1 MITKRDNVFE
11 LHTRHTTYAF
21 WVLPT
26 GQLEHL
32 YYGRKINVNAEALT
46 QKHAFAASNTVV
58 IDQDN
63 LHLTLEDERLE
74 LSGYG
79 KGDYREPFLELVHPD
94 GSPTS
99 DFRFMSSELRKGKEQ
114 MQTLPGSFGTEE
126 EVEHLIL
133 FLKDHSYDTELRV
146 HYYVF
151 PECDV
156 ITRRAELINH
166 EDGPLVVKR
175 LLSMQLDFAD
185 TDYVFTSFHGAHNRD
200 MTEKV
205 ERQVGQ
211 DKIVVSTYTGVSSN
225 RSNPF
230 TMLSEPGTTE
240 DHGSCY
246 GFNLIYSGNHYTV
259 CEGSAFYQTRVVSG
273 INPQNF
279 CFTLQKEEL
288 FETPEAVMTYSCKG
302 FNGMSR
308 HMHKFVQNHIV
319 RGEWAKKE
327 RPVLLNSWE
336 AAYFEINEKKLLKL
350 ASEAAKV
357 GMELF
362 VMDDGWFGE
371 RDNDTK
377 SLGDWTVNAK
387 KLPNGIAG
395 LAEKINALG
404 LDFGI
409 WVEPEMVNADSNLYR
424 AHPDWAMAVPGKDH
438 SEGRNQRILDLC
450 NPEVQDYVIDAMCKV
465 FSSKG
470 VSYVKWDM
478 NRLMSDVYSPY
489 LPAEKQGEVF
499 HRYVMGLYKIMDTLT
514 KKFPHILFEGCA
526 SGGCRFDL
534 GILCYFPQIWASD
547 NTDAVCRVRM
557 MTNYS
562 YGYPMSTVTA
572 HVSTCP
578 NHQTLRNTPLETRFN
593 VAAFGVL
600 GYECNL
606 CDMKKQEIEA
616 IKAQVELYK
625 KWRKTM
631 QFGAF
636 YRGRNGNLHEW
647 TVVSPDKAT
656 AVGFLMH
663 ELMTPN
669 RASHTYYAKGLD
681 PEKLYHFYNRA
692 LKHNIKAFG
701 DLVNLVA
708 PVHIKTD
715 SLMQD
720 MVAKFVKMDGEKE
733 EYHVNGDLLM
743 EAGVSLLQAFVTTG
757 YSEFVRFFPDFA
769 SRIYFMEEEQ
779 GK

>member
-1 MITKRDNVFE
+1 MIRKNDNVFE
-11 LHTRHTTYAF
+11 LHTRHSTYAF
-21 WVLPT
+21 QVLPT
-26 GQLEHL
+26 GHLEHL
-32 YYGRKINVNAEALT
+32 YYGRKIKVNADALT

-58 IDQDN
+58 IDQEHLN
-63 LHLTLEDERLE
+63 LTLEDERLE

-79 KGDYREPFLELVHPD
+79 KGDYREAFLDLVHFS
-94 GSPTS
+94 GSATS
-99 DFRFMSSELRKGKEQ
+99 DFRFASSEIRTGKDT
-114 MQTLPGSFGTEE
+114 MTTLPSSCGSEAET
-126 EVEHLIL
+126 EHLIV
-133 FLKDHSYDTELRV
+133 FLKDHSYDTELRL

-166 EDGPLVVKR
+166 EDGPLMVRR
-175 LLSMQLDFAD
+175 LLSMQLDFSD

-200 MTEKV
+200 MYEKV
-205 ERQVGQ
+205 DREVGQ
-211 DKIVVSTYTGVSSN
+211 DKIVVSTCTGVSSN
-225 RSNPF
+225 RANPF
-230 TMLSEPGTTE
+230 TMLSKKGTTE

-246 GFNLIYSGNHYTV
+246 GFNLIYSGNHYTA
-259 CEGSAFYQTRVVSG
+259 CEGSAFYQTRIVSG

-279 CFTLQKEEL
+279 CFTLEKEEV

-308 HMHKFVQNHIV
+308 HMHKFVQNHVV

-336 AAYFEINEKKLLKL
+336 AAYFEINERKLLKL
-350 ASEAAKV
+350 ASEAAKA
-357 GMELF
+357 GIELF

-377 SLGDWTVNAK
+377 SLGDWTVNTR
-387 KLPNGIAG
+387 KLPNGISG
-395 LAEKINALG
+395 LAEKIKALG
-404 LDFGI
+404 MDFGI
-409 WVEPEMVNADSNLYR
+409 WVEPEMVNSDSNLFR
-424 AHPDWAMAVPGKDH
+424 AHPDWALQVPGKEH

-450 NPEVQDYVIDAMCKV
+450 NPEVQDYVIDAMSSV
-465 FSSKG
+465 FSEKG

-489 LPAEKQGEVF
+489 LPEEKQGEVA
-499 HRYVMGLYKIMDTLT
+499 HRYVMGLYRIMDTLT
-514 KKFPHILFEGCA
+514 QKFPHILFEGCA

-534 GILCYFPQIWASD
+534 GILSYFPQIWASD
-547 NTDAVCRVRM
+547 NTDALCRVRM

-578 NHQTLRNTPLETRFN
+578 NHQTLRNTPIETRFN

-606 CDMKKQEIEA
+606 CDMSKEELDA
-616 IKAQVELYK
+616 IKAQVSLYK
-625 KWRKTM
+625 TWRGAM

-647 TVVSPDKAT
+647 TVVSPDKKR

-663 ELMTPN
+663 ELMVPN
-669 RASHTYYAKGLD
+669 HASHTYYAKGLD
-681 PEKLYHFYNRA
+681 ASRQYHFYNRP
-692 LKHNIKAFG
+692 LKYNIKTFG
-701 DLVNLVA
+701 DLVNMVT
-708 PVHIKTD
+708 PVHIRND
-715 SLMQD
+715 SFLQD
-720 MVAKFVKMDGEKE
+720 MVAKFVKMDGETE
-733 EYHVNGDLLM
+733 DYHVTGDLLM
-743 EAGVSLLQAFVTTG
+743 EAGVALMQAFVTTG
-757 YSEFVRFFPDFA
+757 YNESVRFFPDFG
-769 SRIYFMEEEQ
+769 SRIYLMEAEES
-779 GK
+779 

>member
-1 MITKRDNVFE
+1 MIRKIDNVFE
-11 LHTRHTTYAF
+11 LHTNHSTYAF
-21 WVLPT
+21 QVLPT
-26 GQLEHL
+26 GHLEHL
-32 YYGRKINVNAEALT
+32 YYGRKIHVNADALT

-58 IDQDN
+58 IDQEH

-79 KGDYREPFLELVHPD
+79 KGDFREAFLDLIHSS
-94 GSPTS
+94 GSATS
-99 DFRFMSSELRKGKEQ
+99 DFRFASSEIRTGKDE
-114 MQTLPGSFGTEE
+114 MKTLPSSVGTDADT
-126 EVEHLIL
+126 EHLIV
-133 FLKDHSYDTELRV
+133 FLKDHSYDTELRL

-166 EDGPLVVKR
+166 EDGPLIVRR
-175 LLSMQLDFAD
+175 LLSMQLDFSD

-200 MTEKV
+200 MYEKV
-205 ERQVGQ
+205 EREVAQ
-211 DKIVVSTYTGVSSN
+211 DKIVVSTCTGVSSN
-225 RSNPF
+225 RANPF
-230 TMLSEPGTTE
+230 TMLSKKGTTE

-259 CEGSAFYQTRVVSG
+259 CEGSAFYQTRIVSG
-273 INPQNF
+273 INPQHF
-279 CFTLQKEEL
+279 CFTLEKEEV

-308 HMHKFVQNHIV
+308 HMHKFVQNHVV

-336 AAYFEINEKKLLKL
+336 AAYFEINERKLLKL

-357 GMELF
+357 GIELF

-371 RDNDTK
+371 RDNDTR
-377 SLGDWTVNAK
+377 SLGDWTVNTN
-387 KLPNGIAG
+387 KLPNGISG
-395 LAEKINALG
+395 LAEKIKALG
-404 LDFGI
+404 MDFGI
-409 WVEPEMVNADSNLYR
+409 WVEPEMVNSDSNLFR
-424 AHPDWAMAVPGKDH
+424 EHPDWALQVPGKEH

-450 NPEVQDYVIDAMCKV
+450 NPEVQDYVIHAMSRV
-465 FSSKG
+465 FSEKG
-470 VSYVKWDM
+470 ISYVKWDM

-489 LPAEKQGEVF
+489 LPEEKQGEVA
-499 HRYVMGLYKIMDTLT
+499 HRYVMGLYRIMDTLT
-514 KKFPHILFEGCA
+514 KQFPHILFEGCA

-534 GILCYFPQIWASD
+534 GILSYFPQIWASD
-547 NTDAVCRVRM
+547 NTDALCRVRM

-606 CDMKKQEIEA
+606 CDMQKEELDA
-616 IKAQVELYK
+616 IKGQVTLYK
-625 KWRKTM
+625 LWRATM

-636 YRGRNGNLHEW
+636 YRGRSGNLHEW
-647 TVVSPDKAT
+647 TVVSADRKC
-656 AVGFLMH
+656 AVGFLMQ

-669 RASHTYYAKGLD
+669 HASHVYYAKGLD
-681 PEKLYHFYNRA
+681 ANREYHFYNRP
-692 LKHNIKAFG
+692 LKYNIKAFG
-701 DLVNLVA
+701 DLINMVA
-708 PVHIKTD
+708 PVHIRND

-720 MVAKFVKMDGEKE
+720 MVAKFVKMDGETE
-733 EYHVNGDLLM
+733 DYHVTGDLLM
-743 EAGVSLLQAFVTTG
+743 ESGVALRQAFVTTG
-757 YSEFVRFFPDFA
+757 YNESVRFFPDFG
-769 SRIYFMEEEQ
+769 SRIYLMESEE
-779 GK
+779 

>member
-1 MITKRDNVFE
+1 MIRKNDNVFE
-11 LHTRHTTYAF
+11 LHTRHSTYAF
-21 WVLPT
+21 QVLPT
-26 GQLEHL
+26 GHLEHL
-32 YYGRKINVNAEALT
+32 YYGRKINVNADALT

-58 IDQDN
+58 IDQEHLN
-63 LHLTLEDERLE
+63 LTLEDERLE

-79 KGDYREPFLELVHPD
+79 KGDYREAFLDLVHFS
-94 GSPTS
+94 GSATS
-99 DFRFMSSELRKGKEQ
+99 DFRFASSEIRTGKDT
-114 MQTLPGSFGTEE
+114 MTTLPSSCGSEAET
-126 EVEHLIL
+126 EHLIV
-133 FLKDHSYDTELRV
+133 FLKDHSYDTELRL

-166 EDGPLVVKR
+166 EDGPLMVRR
-175 LLSMQLDFAD
+175 LLSMQLDFSD

-200 MTEKV
+200 MYEKV
-205 ERQVGQ
+205 DREVGQ
-211 DKIVVSTYTGVSSN
+211 DKIVVSTCTGVSSN
-225 RSNPF
+225 RANPF
-230 TMLSEPGTTE
+230 TMLSKKGTTE

-246 GFNLIYSGNHYTV
+246 GFNLIYSGNHYTA
-259 CEGSAFYQTRVVSG
+259 CEGSAFYQTRIVSG

-279 CFTLQKEEL
+279 CFTLEKEEV

-308 HMHKFVQNHIV
+308 HMHKFVQNHVV

-336 AAYFEINEKKLLKL
+336 AAYFEINERKLLKL
-350 ASEAAKV
+350 ASEAAKA
-357 GMELF
+357 GIELF

-377 SLGDWTVNAK
+377 SLGDWTVNTR
-387 KLPNGIAG
+387 KLPNGISG
-395 LAEKINALG
+395 LAEKIKALG
-404 LDFGI
+404 MDFGI
-409 WVEPEMVNADSNLYR
+409 WVEPEMVNSDSNLFR
-424 AHPDWAMAVPGKDH
+424 AHPDWALQVPGKEH

-450 NPEVQDYVIDAMCKV
+450 NPEVQDYVIDAMSSV
-465 FSSKG
+465 FSEKG

-489 LPAEKQGEVF
+489 LPEEKQGEVA
-499 HRYVMGLYKIMDTLT
+499 HRYVMGLYRIMDTLT
-514 KKFPHILFEGCA
+514 QKFPHILFEGCA

-534 GILCYFPQIWASD
+534 GILSYFPQIWASD
-547 NTDAVCRVRM
+547 NTDALCRVRM

-578 NHQTLRNTPLETRFN
+578 NHQTLRNTPIETRFN

-606 CDMKKQEIEA
+606 CDMSKEELDA
-616 IKAQVELYK
+616 IKAQVSLYK
-625 KWRKTM
+625 TWRGAM

-647 TVVSPDKAT
+647 TVVSPDKKR

-663 ELMTPN
+663 ELMVPN
-669 RASHTYYAKGLD
+669 HASHTYYAKGLD
-681 PEKLYHFYNRA
+681 ASRQYHFYNRP
-692 LKHNIKAFG
+692 LKYNIKAFG
-701 DLVNLVA
+701 DLVNMVT
-708 PVHIKTD
+708 PVHIRND
-715 SLMQD
+715 SFLQD
-720 MVAKFVKMDGEKE
+720 MVAKFVKMDGETE
-733 EYHVNGDLLM
+733 DYHVTGDLLM
-743 EAGVSLLQAFVTTG
+743 EAGVALMQAFVTTG
-757 YSEFVRFFPDFA
+757 YNESVRFFPDFG
-769 SRIYFMEEEQ
+769 SRIYLMEAEES
-779 GK
+779 

>member
-1 MITKRDNVFE
+1 MIRKNDNVFE
-11 LHTRHTTYAF
+11 LHTRHSTYAF
-21 WVLPT
+21 QVLPT
-26 GQLEHL
+26 GHLEHL
-32 YYGRKINVNAEALT
+32 YYGRKINVNADALT

-58 IDQDN
+58 IDQEHLN
-63 LHLTLEDERLE
+63 LTLEDERLE

-79 KGDYREPFLELVHPD
+79 KGDYREAFLDLVHFS
-94 GSPTS
+94 GSATS
-99 DFRFMSSELRKGKEQ
+99 DFRFASSEIRTGKDT
-114 MQTLPGSFGTEE
+114 MTTLPSSCGSEAET
-126 EVEHLIL
+126 EHLIV
-133 FLKDHSYDTELRV
+133 FLKDHSYDTELRL

-166 EDGPLVVKR
+166 EDGPLMVRR
-175 LLSMQLDFAD
+175 LLSMQLDFSD

-200 MTEKV
+200 MYEKV
-205 ERQVGQ
+205 DREVGQ
-211 DKIVVSTYTGVSSN
+211 DKIVVSTCTGVSSN
-225 RSNPF
+225 RANPF
-230 TMLSEPGTTE
+230 TMLSKKGTTE

-246 GFNLIYSGNHYTV
+246 GFNLIYSGNHYTA
-259 CEGSAFYQTRVVSG
+259 CEGSAFYQTRIVSG

-279 CFTLQKEEL
+279 CFTLEKEEV

-308 HMHKFVQNHIV
+308 HMHKFVQNHVV

-336 AAYFEINEKKLLKL
+336 AAYFEINERKLLKL
-350 ASEAAKV
+350 ASEAAKA
-357 GMELF
+357 GIELF

-377 SLGDWTVNAK
+377 SLGDWTVNTR
-387 KLPNGIAG
+387 KLPNGISG
-395 LAEKINALG
+395 LAEKIKALG
-404 LDFGI
+404 MDFGI
-409 WVEPEMVNADSNLYR
+409 WVEPEMVNSDSNLFR
-424 AHPDWAMAVPGKDH
+424 AHPDWALQVPGKEH

-450 NPEVQDYVIDAMCKV
+450 NPEVQDYVIDAMSSV
-465 FSSKG
+465 FSEKG

-489 LPAEKQGEVF
+489 LPEEKQGEVA
-499 HRYVMGLYKIMDTLT
+499 HRYVMGLYRIMDTLT
-514 KKFPHILFEGCA
+514 QKFPHILFEGCA

-534 GILCYFPQIWASD
+534 GILSYFPQIWASD
-547 NTDAVCRVRM
+547 NTDALCRVRM

-578 NHQTLRNTPLETRFN
+578 NHQTLRNTPIETRFN

-606 CDMKKQEIEA
+606 CDMSKEELDA
-616 IKAQVELYK
+616 IKAQVSLYK
-625 KWRKTM
+625 TWRGAM

-647 TVVSPDKAT
+647 TVVSPDKKR

-663 ELMTPN
+663 ELMVPN
-669 RASHTYYAKGLD
+669 HASHTYYAKGLD
-681 PEKLYHFYNRA
+681 ASRQYHFYNRP
-692 LKHNIKAFG
+692 LKYNIKAFG
-701 DLVNLVA
+701 DLVNMVT
-708 PVHIKTD
+708 PVHIRND
-715 SLMQD
+715 SFLQD
-720 MVAKFVKMDGEKE
+720 MVAKFVKMDGEME
-733 EYHVNGDLLM
+733 DYHVTGDLLM
-743 EAGVSLLQAFVTTG
+743 EAGVALMQAFVTTG
-757 YSEFVRFFPDFA
+757 YNESVRFFPDFG
-769 SRIYFMEEEQ
+769 SRIYLMEAEES
-779 GK
+779 

>member
-1 MITKRDNVFE
+1 MIRRNDNVFE

-58 IDQDN
+58 IDQEN

-74 LSGYG
+74 ISGYG
-79 KGDYREPFLELVHPD
+79 KGDFREAYLGLVHPN
-94 GSPTS
+94 GSSTS
-99 DFRFMSSELRKGKEQ
+99 DFRFTSSEIRKGTDAMK
-114 MQTLPGSFGTEE
+114 TLPSACGSEE
-126 EVEHLIL
+126 EAEHLIV
-133 FLKDHSYDTELRV
+133 FLKDHSYDTELRL
-146 HYYVF
+146 HYTVF

-156 ITRRAELINH
+156 ITRRAELISH
-166 EDGPLVVKR
+166 EDGPLVVRR
-175 LLSMQLDFAD
+175 LLSMQLDFSD

-205 ERQVGQ
+205 EREVGA
-211 DKIVVSTYTGVSSN
+211 DKIVVSTCTGVSSN
-225 RSNPF
+225 RANPF
-230 TMLSEPGTTE
+230 TMLSKKGTTE

-259 CEGSAFYQTRVVSG
+259 CEGSPFYQTRIVSG
-273 INPQNF
+273 INPQHF
-279 CFTLQKEEL
+279 CFTLEKEES

-308 HMHKFVQNHIV
+308 HMHKFIQNHVV

-357 GMELF
+357 GIELF

-377 SLGDWTVNAK
+377 SLGDWTVNTK
-387 KLPNGIAG
+387 KLPNGISG
-395 LAEKINALG
+395 LAEKINAMGMEFG
-404 LDFGI
+404 L
-409 WVEPEMVNADSNLYR
+409 WVEPEMVNSDSNLFR
-424 AHPDWAMAVPGKDH
+424 EHPDWALQVPGKEH

-450 NPEVQDYVIDAMCKV
+450 NPEVVEHVIDAMSNV
-465 FSSKG
+465 FSEKG

-489 LPAEKQGEVF
+489 LAEEKQGEVA
-499 HRYVMGLYKIMDTLT
+499 HRYVMGLYRIMSTLT
-514 KKFPHILFEGCA
+514 EKFPHILFEGCA

-534 GILCYFPQIWASD
+534 GILSYFPQIWASD
-547 NTDAVCRVRM
+547 NTDALCRVRM

-578 NHQTLRNTPLETRFN
+578 NHQTLRHTPLETRFN

-606 CDMKKQEIEA
+606 CDMNKEELDA

-625 KWRKTM
+625 QWRNTM

-647 TVVSPDKAT
+647 TVVSPDKT
-656 AVGFLMH
+656 KAVGFLMH

-669 RASHTYYAKGLD
+669 AASHTYFAKGLD
-681 PEKLYHFYNRA
+681 AAKRYHFYNRV
-692 LKHNIKAFG
+692 LKYNIKAFG
-701 DLVNLVA
+701 DLINMVT
-708 PVHIKTD
+708 PVHVKND

-720 MVAKFVKMDGEKE
+720 MIAKFVKMDGEKE
-733 EYHVNGDLLM
+733 DYHVTGDLLM
-743 EAGVSLLQAFVTTG
+743 EAGIALLQAFVTTG
-757 YSEFVRFFPDFA
+757 YSEFVRFFPDFG
-769 SRIYFMEEEQ
+769 SRIYFMEEE
-779 GK
+779 KS